1 MKVTNLIE
9 KDLNAETQRLYTES
23 TIEAQRVFDTLQ
35 GNKEKARELADM
47 VGSIVVEDDLPLEVL
62 ELTADILK
70 EDVRQVKEAA
80 VGIIEEERAL
90 HGTDTGTTLL

>member
-1 MKVTNLIE
+1 M
-9 KDLNAETQRLYTES
+9 DLKEEAQRLYRES
-23 TIEAQRVFDTLQ
+23 PVEVQRAFDTLQ
-35 GNKEKARELADM
+35 GNKAKARELANM

-70 EDVRQVKEAA
+70 EDFRQIKEAA
-80 VGIIEEERAL
+80 VEIIEEERAL

>member
-1 MKVTNLIE
+1 M
-9 KDLNAETQRLYTES
+9 DLDAEFQRLYRES
-23 TIEAQRVFDTLQ
+23 PAEVQQQFKTLQ
-35 GNKEKARELADM
+35 EKKEKARELADM

-70 EDVRQVKEAA
+70 EDFRQIKEAA
-80 VGIIEEERAL
+80 VEIMEEERAL

>member
-1 MKVTNLIE
+1 M
-9 KDLNAETQRLYTES
+9 DLKEETQRLYRES
-23 TIEAQRVFDTLQ
+23 PVEVRRTFDTLQ
-35 GNKEKARELADM
+35 GNKAKARELADM

-70 EDVRQVKEAA
+70 EDFRQIKEAA
-80 VGIIEEERAL
+80 VEIMEEERAL